1 MEKDSI
7 ARISKNPRS
16 APLVYIPFMNINNI
30 PWALAFVIAVALLSP
45 LLGMD
50 MLVGTGY
57 HDTQR
62 WLELGVLAAMA
73 LLAVL
78 RLHTGVV
85 RLPGLQAQGM
95 RLLLLA
101 GVLGLLS
108 CLQAAFPAQALFEW
122 GIFFFLLLTAWL
134 MAAEV
139 AQVSSAR
146 IPQALAWV
154 VAGSLL
160 YGFKALLTYAIALF
174 LGDQPDPGNLIP
186 GFDIYRFFN
195 HGQTVTLP
203 LLGLFI
209 CLMAGEA
216 VRSRRWRRAGW
227 VALVLW
233 WMLLFV
239 TAGRGTFIGVVLAMA
254 SVGWVRK
261 SLAWPWVRTMAWGA
275 LGGLLAYMVLYVAL
289 PQLQGLGPFSFLGYV
304 VQRSIETPG
313 SSRGAL
319 WSCAALMV
327 QQHPWLGAGPLHYA
341 QLCAPLGIAAHPH
354 NWVLQIAAEW
364 GLPVLA
370 CLVGVCA
377 YALRALHCCGAQLPP
392 SDAANQAMLTCW
404 LATGAAILLDGL
416 VSGLLVMPVSQLWLA
431 IYAGLAWG
439 WVQSFSLAVPQLHSR
454 AWRLAAGVFLVGA
467 AGVFSVGVATSHR
480 VASAL
485 EATPESEL
493 ALLRPR
499 AWGLGL
505 FGEAS
510 MLSAPEK
517 LR

>member
-1 MEKDSI
+1 MVLHFLI
-7 ARISKNPRS
+7 
-16 APLVYIPFMNINNI
+16 NIHKT
-30 PWALAFVIAVALLSP
+30 PWALVWATGAALLSP
-45 LLGMD
+45 LLGLD

-57 HDTQR
+57 HDSQR
-62 WLELGVLAAMA
+62 GLQLGLLATMVP
-73 LLAVL
+73 LAVL
-78 RLHTGVV
+78 LLHTGAV
-85 RLPGLQAQGM
+85 RLPGLQTPGM
-95 RLLLLA
+95 QLILLA

-108 CLQAAFPAQALFEW
+108 CLQSTVPALAFFEL
-122 GIFFFLLLTAWL
+122 GIFFFLLLTVWL
-134 MAAEV
+134 IAAEV
-139 AQVSSAR
+139 TQASRAR

-160 YGFKALLTYAIALF
+160 YGFKALVIYAIALF

-186 GFDIYRFFN
+186 GFDNYRFFN

-209 CLMAGEA
+209 CLMAGEDA
-216 VRSRRWRRAGW
+216 PSRRWRSAGW

-233 WMLLFV
+233 WMLLLM
-239 TAGRGTFIGVVLAMA
+239 TAGRGTFIGVVVAIA
-254 SVGWVRK
+254 VVGWWRK

-275 LGGLLAYMVLYVAL
+275 LGGLLAYAMLYVVL
-289 PQLQGLGPFSFLGYV
+289 PQLLGREPFGFLGQV
-304 VQRSIETPG
+304 VQRSLDNPG

-364 GLPVLA
+364 GLLVVA
-370 CLVGVCA
+370 CLGGVVVC
-377 YALRALHCCGAQLPP
+377 ALRALRRRGTQLPP
-392 SDAANQAMLTCW
+392 GDTANQAMLTCW
-404 LATGAAILLDGL
+404 LATGVAVLLDGL
-416 VSGLLVMPVSQLWLA
+416 VSGLLVMPVSQLWLV

-439 WVQSFSLAVPQLHSR
+439 WVQSFALTASKVQSR
-454 AWRLAAGVFLVGA
+454 TWRLAAGVFLVGA

-480 VASAL
+480 FASAL

-493 ALLRPR
+493 ALMRPR
-499 AWGLGL
+499 AWGFGL
-505 FGEAS
+505 FGETSA
-510 MLSAPEK
+510 LSLSEK
-517 LR
+517 